1 MHPDWQNNLHQ
12 YCEQHSTAESDLLKE
27 LSAWTWR
34 NTPNPRMLSGH
45 LQGRLLA
52 LFAQIMK
59 PACILEVGTFT
70 GYSTLCL
77 AEGLTEGAV
86 LHSVEADAEH
96 AYKAGQ
102 FIGKHP
108 KHAQI
113 NLHTGQALSVIP
125 ELNLQPNLA
134 FIDADKVNY
143 PAYLDMLLPMM
154 QSGGLMLFDNT
165 LWSGR
170 VLSEDDRLHDTDTK
184 NMQAFNE
191 KVNSLREVQV
201 LMMPIRDGLTA
212 VLKS

>member
-12 YCEQHSTAESDLLKE
+12 YCEQYSTAESDLLKE

-52 LFAQIMK
+52 LFVQMMR
-59 PACILEVGTFT
+59 PTCILEVGTFT

-77 AEGLTEGAV
+77 AEGLMEGAV

-96 AYKAGQ
+96 AFKANQ
-102 FIGKHP
+102 FISKHP
-108 KHAQI
+108 KYAQI
-113 NLHTGQALSVIP
+113 KLHTGQALSVIP
-125 ELNLQPNLA
+125 ELNLRPNLA

-170 VLSEDDRLHDTDTK
+170 VLSEHDRLHDADTK
-184 NMQAFNE
+184 NMHAFNE
-191 KVNSLREVQV
+191 KVNNLPNVQV